1 MGRRKETSLNQPPL
15 YVGLDVSKST
25 LDVAIRPT
33 GQQWQVPHTEEGIR
47 ELVAILV
54 PMHPS
59 LIVLEATGGYEL
71 PLVAALAGAKL
82 PVAVVNPRQVR
93 DFAKA
98 TGTLA
103 KTDRL
108 DALVLAHFAQG
119 VHPTPRPLPDAEAQA
134 LEGLLTR
141 RRQVVGMLTAEKNRL
156 QRAVARVHPQIQEH
170 IAWLEQ
176 SLAKL
181 DDDLGRTLRESPL
194 WREKEDLLRT
204 VPGVGP
210 VLSLTLLAE
219 LPELGTLDRRQ
230 VAALV
235 GVAPLNRDSGTMRGR
250 RTIWGGRARVR
261 ATLYMAALVASRW
274 NPVIM
279 AFYQR
284 LRSAGKPKKVA
295 LTACMRKLL
304 TILNA
309 MLKHRSPWQ
318 PLTLQVVG
326 PCS

>member
-1 MGRRKETSLNQPPL
+1 
-15 YVGLDVSKST
+15 VSKAT
-25 LDVAIRPT
+25 LDIAMRPT
-33 GQQWQVPHTEEGIR
+33 EEQWQLPHTEEGIR
-47 ELVAILV
+47 DLVTRLAGV
-54 PMHPS
+54 HPS
-59 LIVLEATGGYEL
+59 LIVLEATGGLEVS
-71 PLVAALAGAKL
+71 LVAALATAKL
-82 PVAVVNPRQVR
+82 PVAVVNPRQIR
-93 DFAKA
+93 DFARA
-98 TGTLA
+98 TGKLA

-108 DALVLAHFAQG
+108 DAQVLAHFAQA
-119 VHPTPRPLPDAEAQA
+119 VHPTPRPLPDAGLQA

-156 QRAVARVHPQIQEH
+156 ASARPPVRQDIQEH
-170 IAWLEQ
+170 ITWLERQ
-176 SLAKL
+176 LAKL
-181 DDDLGRTLRESPL
+181 DEELRHTLHASPL
-194 WREKEDLLRT
+194 WREKDDLLQS

-230 VAALV
+230 IAALE
-235 GVAPLNRDSGTMRGR
+235 GVAPLNRDSGTLRGR
-250 RTIWGGRARVR
+250 RIVWGGRARVR

-284 LRSAGKPKKVA
+284 LCSAGKPKKVA

-309 MLKHRSPWQ
+309 MLEHHVGWQ
-318 PLTLQVVG
+318 PHHAST
-326 PCS
+326 P

>member
-1 MGRRKETSLNQPPL
+1 MQGRATGRKEFLLTEPCL
-15 YVGLDVSKST
+15 YVGIDVSKAT

-33 GQQWQVPHTEEGIR
+33 EKHWQVPHTEEGIR
-47 ELVAILV
+47 ELVAVLA

-59 LIVLEATGGYEL
+59 LIVLEATGGLEVS
-71 PLVAALAGAKL
+71 LVAALARAKL

-98 TGTLA
+98 TGKLA

-119 VHPTPRPLPDAEAQA
+119 VHPTPRPLPDAEALA

-156 QRAVARVHPQIQEH
+156 QRAGTQLQPQIQEH

-194 WREKEDLLRT
+194 WREKEDLLRS

-210 VLSLTLLAE
+210 VVSLTLLAE

-230 VAALV
+230 IAALV
-235 GVAPLNRDSGTMRGR
+235 GVAPLNRDSGTLRGR
-250 RTIWGGRARVR
+250 RTVWGGRARVR

-284 LRSAGKPKKVA
+284 LLSAGKAKKVA

-309 MLKHRSPWQ
+309 MLKNHTRWQ
-318 PLTLQVVG
+318 PDHALT
-326 PCS
+326 S

>member
-1 MGRRKETSLNQPPL
+1 MSQPPV
-15 YVGLDVSKST
+15 YVGLDVSKAT
-25 LDVAIRPT
+25 LDIAMRPT
-33 GQQWQVPHTEEGIR
+33 EEQWQLPHTEEGISD
-47 ELVAILV
+47 LVTRLAGV
-54 PMHPS
+54 HPS
-59 LIVLEATGGYEL
+59 LIVLEATGGLEVS
-71 PLVAALAGAKL
+71 LVAALATAKL

-93 DFAKA
+93 DFARA
-98 TGTLA
+98 TGKLA

-108 DALVLAHFAQG
+108 DAQVLAHFAQG
-119 VHPTPRPLPDAEAQA
+119 VHPTPRPLPDARLQA

-156 QRAVARVHPQIQEH
+156 GSARPPVRQDIQDH

-176 SLAKL
+176 RLAKL
-181 DDDLGRTLRESPL
+181 DEELKHTLRASPL
-194 WREKEDLLRT
+194 WREKDDLLQS

-210 VLSLTLLAE
+210 VLSLTLLTE
-219 LPELGTLDRRQ
+219 LPELGTLDHRQ
-230 VAALV
+230 IAALV
-235 GVAPLNRDSGTMRGR
+235 GVAPLNRDSGTLRGR

-284 LRSAGKPKKVA
+284 LCSAGKAKKVA

-309 MLKHRSPWQ
+309 MLRDHIPWQ
-318 PLTLQVVG
+318 PSHALT
-326 PCS
+326 P